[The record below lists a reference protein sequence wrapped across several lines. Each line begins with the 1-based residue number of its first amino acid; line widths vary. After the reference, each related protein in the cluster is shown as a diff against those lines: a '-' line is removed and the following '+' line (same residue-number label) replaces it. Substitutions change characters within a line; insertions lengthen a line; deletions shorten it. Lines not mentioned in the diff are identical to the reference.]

1 MHTASPGYES
11 ECIRGPIVVDP
22 KAGQVEQHTR
32 NLAEI
37 AAAHPRQW
45 IGEHGLRSAA
55 ALGHCACG
63 ARSPAASRC
72 RPGMVNN
79 GAVGEG

>member
-1 MHTASPGYES
+1 VAPKSLKATMHTASPGYES

-37 AAAHPRQW
+37 AAALFEQAVESVH
-45 IGEHGLRSAA
+45 SA
-55 ALGHCACG
+55 
-63 ARSPAASRC
+63 
-72 RPGMVNN
+72 
-79 GAVGEG
+79 